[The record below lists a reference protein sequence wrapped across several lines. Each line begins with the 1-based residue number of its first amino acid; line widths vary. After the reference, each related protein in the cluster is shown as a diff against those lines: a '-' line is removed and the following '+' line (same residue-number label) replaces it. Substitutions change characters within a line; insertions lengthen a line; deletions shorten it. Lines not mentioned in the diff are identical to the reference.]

1 MNSSP
6 ADFSS
11 TVQESDTLNE
21 TSVLKKC
28 LFLFCHRLFFFLCIY
43 FSRKENILSSRCP
56 DICKIF
62 CYFFWMVTGKGLK
75 LYVYQKLYELDEL
88 LVKQKYYFYKTRKNV
103 FPNWCKIQSSYKER
117 ENTEFH
123 TTVERVIQNNFKVYC
138 HRLCQSLK
146 MFSAPSST
154 CLFFFFFHSKPRF
167 ARKGI
172 LYQDLIGNSDGGV
185 FQLKC

>member
-1 MNSSP
+1 MRHLCWRNAYSY
-6 ADFSS
+6 FV
-11 TVQESDTLNE
+11 TV
-21 TSVLKKC
+21 C
-28 LFLFCHRLFFFLCIY
+28 FFFLCIY

-75 LYVYQKLYELDEL
+75 LYVYRKLYELDEL
-88 LVKQKYYFYKTRKNV
+88 LVIQKYYFYKTRKNV

-138 HRLCQSLK
+138 HSLCQSLK

-154 CLFFFFFHSKPRF
+154 CLVFFFFFIQNH
-167 ARKGI
+167 ALQEKGFCI
-172 LYQDLIGNSDGGV
+172 RTWLVTVMVAFFS
-185 FQLKC
+185 